1 MSDDPVTNVSIFGT
15 EYKISSAVDPERT
28 QRVARLVDRQMREV
42 ASSLSLRSVT
52 TIAVLTAV
60 NLTDELRREQA
71 DAEHLS
77 KTVTSSAERLA
88 LALKS

>member
-42 ASSLSLRSVT
+42 ASSLFIT
-52 TIAVLTAV
+52 FC
-60 NLTDELRREQA
+60 DYDRRP
-71 DAEHLS
+71 DGG
-77 KTVTSSAERLA
+77 
-88 LALKS
+88 KSGR

>member
-1 MSDDPVTNVSIFGT
+1 MADGPVTNVSIFGT

-60 NLTDELRREQA
+60 NLADELRREQA
-71 DAEHLS
+71 DAERLA
-77 KTVTSSAERLA
+77 KTVTSSVERLT

>member
-1 MSDDPVTNVSIFGT
+1 MTDGPVTNVSIFGK
-15 EYKISSAVDPERT
+15 EYKISSAVDSERT

-60 NLTDELRREQA
+60 NLADELRREQA
-71 DAEHLS
+71 DAERLA
-77 KTVTSSAERLA
+77 KTVTSSVERLT

>member
-52 TIAVLTAV
+52 TTAVLTAV
-60 NLTDELRREQA
+60 NLVDELRREQA
-71 DAEHLS
+71 DAERLS

-88 LALKS
+88 LALKP